1 MTSLPLIDT
10 LIVNE
15 TEAEVVSGLKVE
27 DAVTADRRRRRS
39 SAEAPPT

>member
-1 MTSLPLIDT
+1 MTSPLIDT

-27 DAVTADRRRRRS
+27 DAVTADARRRS